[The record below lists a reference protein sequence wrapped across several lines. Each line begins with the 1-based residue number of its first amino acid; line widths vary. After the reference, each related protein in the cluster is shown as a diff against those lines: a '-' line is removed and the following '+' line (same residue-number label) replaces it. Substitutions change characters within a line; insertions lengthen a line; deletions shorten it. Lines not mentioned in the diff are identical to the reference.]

1 MIMKCEHFGKNE
13 ATLYYKSNINGNVT
27 EHHLCSD
34 CARELGYADS
44 MEKSFSSFGRGLF
57 GGFDDFFTPMP
68 ALAGHFFEPFEEM
81 NRSFARMFPAL
92 TSGGAETASAE
103 RTGAAQSTAP
113 VPGNDLVSDAEHRQ
127 LDHERR
133 LNALRAE
140 LQQAIAAEN
149 FEHAAQLRDQI
160 HGMEKEG

>member
-1 MIMKCEHFGKNE
+1 M
-13 ATLYYKSNINGNVT
+13 
-27 EHHLCSD
+27 
-34 CARELGYADS
+34 
-44 MEKSFSSFGRGLF
+44 
-57 GGFDDFFTPMP
+57 
-68 ALAGHFFEPFEEM
+68 
-81 NRSFARMFPAL
+81 
-92 TSGGAETASAE
+92 
-103 RTGAAQSTAP
+103 
-113 VPGNDLVSDAEHRQ
+113 PGNDLVSDAEHRQ

>member
-1 MIMKCEHFGKNE
+1 
-13 ATLYYKSNINGNVT
+13 
-27 EHHLCSD
+27 
-34 CARELGYADS
+34 
-44 MEKSFSSFGRGLF
+44 
-57 GGFDDFFTPMP
+57 
-68 ALAGHFFEPFEEM
+68 
-81 NRSFARMFPAL
+81 MFPAL

-113 VPGNDLVSDAEHRQ
+113 MPSNDLVSDAEHRQ